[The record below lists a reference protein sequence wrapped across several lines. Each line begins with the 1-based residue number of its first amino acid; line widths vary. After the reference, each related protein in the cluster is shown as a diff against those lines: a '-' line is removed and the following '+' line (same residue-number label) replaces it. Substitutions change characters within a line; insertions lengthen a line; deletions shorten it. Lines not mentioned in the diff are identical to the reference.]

1 MQDPVKGLR
10 VRLALSAVILMMV
23 LAAAS
28 LTQAAGPT
36 ISSGLCTVAA
46 TPLAFGK
53 YDPLGHQD
61 GVTVSMLHY
70 RCFGTHK
77 RLTISLMTGE
87 SGSFRARKMRWGK
100 DEIVYNLYLDAA
112 GTQVWGDGTGGSQ
125 AYIVNSPSSGSDVSI
140 PVYGRLFGDQ
150 NDSAGNYH
158 DDVSV
163 LVSY

>member
-1 MQDPVKGLR
+1 MI
-10 VRLALSAVILMMV
+10 ILV
-23 LAAAS
+23 LAAPS
-28 LTQAAGPT
+28 LTNASGPAP
-36 ISSGLCTVAA
+36 SRGLCTVAA

-53 YDPLGHQD
+53 YDPLRHND

-70 RCFGTHK
+70 RCFGVPR
-77 RLTISLMTGE
+77 RLTIGLTTGQ
-87 SGSFRARKMRWGK
+87 SGSFRARKMRRGK
-100 DEIVYNLYLDAA
+100 DAIVYNLYLDAA

-125 AYIVNSPSSGSDVSI
+125 TFIVNSPSSGSEVNI

-163 LVSY
+163 LVTY

>member
-1 MQDPVKGLR
+1 MYDPVKRIRLG
-10 VRLALSAVILMMV
+10 LALSALMFMMV
-23 LAAAS
+23 LAAPPDAH
-28 LTQAAGPT
+28 AAGPT
-36 ISSGLCTVAA
+36 FSSGLCTVAT

-53 YDPLGHQD
+53 YDPLEHQD

-77 RLTISLMTGE
+77 RLTISLTTGE

-100 DEIVYNLYLDAA
+100 DAIVYNLYLDAA

-125 AYIVNSPSSGSDVSI
+125 AYVVNSPSSGSDVSI
-140 PVYGRLFGDQ
+140 PVYGRLFGAQ

-158 DDVSV
+158 DNVSV
-163 LVSY
+163 LVTY